1 MAVISNLL
9 YCLNVNTTDG
19 RTDIIG
25 LMTAMSPE
33 YIPGLFSFS
42 VNFTL
47 LDLTEGEHRI
57 TINFKNPEKETIT
70 TIDNV
75 KLEYKKDENSNLP
88 DEHMGVNVAAGLQ
101 NVDFKQSG
109 NYSTQVILDG
119 KDMGEFEV
127 FAKGKNEK

>member
-1 MAVISNLL
+1 MAEIRNFL

-70 TIDNV
+70 TID
-75 KLEYKKDENSNLP
+75 LSLI
-88 DEHMGVNVAAGLQ
+88 H
-101 NVDFKQSG
+101 
-109 NYSTQVILDG
+109 I
-119 KDMGEFEV
+119 
-127 FAKGKNEK
+127 